1 MINVRLLPGYNNM
14 RDESKIEIYLIKFFC
29 LSHHFLQKKNCEN
42 SYENIMK
49 KKNILPF

>member
-29 LSHHFLQKKNCEN
+29 LSHHFLQKKK
-42 SYENIMK
+42 IVKIVMK
-49 KKNILPF
+49 IL